1 MEFPDPTVQKD
12 KSCLSISI
20 QNHRVAEK
28 QGLNFSQ
35 HVPIYASTKKKKK
48 NSIPQRWLGLKKSLE
63 NTPCWIFFLEM
74 EGIKS
79 ERLYRIKSLTL
90 FIPSLTKLIF
100 LSIWLYL
107 EVDEHFSEYSSKAF
121 TIASFSNPSKMYFK
135 CSFPTFMP
143 KGIQ

>member
-48 NSIPQRWLGLKKSLE
+48 Q
-63 NTPCWIFFLEM
+63 
-74 EGIKS
+74 
-79 ERLYRIKSLTL
+79 
-90 FIPSLTKLIF
+90 
-100 LSIWLYL
+100 
-107 EVDEHFSEYSSKAF
+107 YSSKM
-121 TIASFSNPSKMYFK
+121 T
-135 CSFPTFMP
+135 
-143 KGIQ
+143 GIKKKFGKYSMLNFLFRDGVY